1 MFREIRRSER
11 ITDADRNKQRRRDE
25 ILDNMLNARVGS
37 EEFRRWQA
45 ELNKLEERIDEKPA
59 FDPDARI

>member
-11 ITDADRNKQRRRDE
+11 ITDTDRNKQRRRDE
-25 ILDNMLNARVGS
+25 ILDEMLNARVGS

-45 ELNKLEERIDEKPA
+45 ELNKLEERIDEPA